1 MHPELTQ
8 QQYTAKVKASPP
20 VPLQP
25 FSDKVL
31 RPYSSAVGTYNQN
44 LQNAAINALAQ
55 T

>member
-1 MHPELTQ
+1 MHPDLTP
-8 QQYTAKVKASPP
+8 QQYAANVKDSPQ

-25 FSDKVL
+25 FSAKVL
-31 RPYSSAVGTYNQN
+31 RPYSSAAGTYNQN